1 MIKFIASSMK
11 LWLALC
17 LIFCQVHSIAQVNVS
32 TPEAATKAF
41 YTWYIPRLAKDGNY
55 PLMDKEIY
63 RYVNKGTVDLLRSDY
78 KKNKFADQAE
88 YFTKAQDF
96 DEKDWLANMV
106 EHPAIT
112 LDGVTVV
119 PVTFGSKEKNTVV
132 VFLRKIDGVWKITK
146 VDDLVDYS

>member
-1 MIKFIASSMK
+1 MTKFIASSMK

-17 LIFCQVHSIAQVNVS
+17 FIFCQTQAFAQVNAS
-32 TPEAATKAF
+32 TPEATARAF
-41 YTWYIPRLAKDGNY
+41 YSWYIPRLAKDGNY

-63 RYVNKGTVDLLRSDY
+63 HYVNKGTVDLLRFDY
-78 KKNKFADQAE
+78 KKNKFADRAE
-88 YFTKAQDF
+88 YFTKSQDF
-96 DEKDWLANMV
+96 DEKDWLANMTL
-106 EHPAIT
+106 HPAIT
-112 LDGVTVV
+112 LDDVVIV